1 VSVTLAEKDFSD
13 FTLYFL
19 AFNHS
24 GSELTAE
31 EKEKTLFARA
41 GTFFLYPLR

>member
-1 VSVTLAEKDFSD
+1 VSVTPAEKDFSD

-31 EKEKTLFARA
+31 EKEKTLFARE
-41 GTFFLYPLR
+41 GTFFLYPSR